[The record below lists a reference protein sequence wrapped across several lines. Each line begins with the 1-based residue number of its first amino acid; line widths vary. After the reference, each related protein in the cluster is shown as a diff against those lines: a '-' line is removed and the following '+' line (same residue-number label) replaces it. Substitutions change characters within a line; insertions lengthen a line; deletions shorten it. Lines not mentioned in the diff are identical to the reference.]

1 MTALQTIEQ
10 IGNEAVR
17 KLRLQKLRNGRPF
30 MINSKDLPTDQCY
43 LEFPDGSIKL
53 VQLDKSAKDF
63 TVLQTLS
70 ADEEQKIRR
79 KYNFSRNLSMLELQ
93 V

>member
-30 MINSKDLPTDQCY
+30 MINSQDLPTDQCY
-43 LEFPDGSIKL
+43 LEFPEGTIKL
-53 VQLDKSAKDF
+53 VQLKQSAKDF
-63 TVLQTLS
+63 TVLRILS
-70 ADEEQKIRR
+70 AEEEQKIRR
-79 KYNFSRNLSMLELQ
+79 KYNFPRI
-93 V
+93 